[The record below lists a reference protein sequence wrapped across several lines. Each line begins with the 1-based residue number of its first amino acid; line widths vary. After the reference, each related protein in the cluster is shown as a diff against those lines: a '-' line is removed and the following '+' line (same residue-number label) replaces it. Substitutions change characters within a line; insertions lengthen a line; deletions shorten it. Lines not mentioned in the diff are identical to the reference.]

1 MAGALL
7 PNAVAAAAGPA
18 QAPPVGIVG
27 HWSDQRFSY
36 DLHAISTASGVQGS
50 FTITN
55 VNTGNVFGGPITQI
69 VPPSGTQDFF
79 CVSGPF
85 TINATSPAGEVFYL
99 KPGGN
104 GPGTVSQWTGESGGG
119 SGGGIIFRM
128 SCASNPAPPGEF
140 ETLTPPDFIKAIPAG
155 G

>member
-1 MAGALL
+1 MAAALL
-7 PNAVAAAAGPA
+7 PNAVASAAGPA
-18 QAPPVGIVG
+18 QAQPFGVIG

-36 DLHAISTASGVQGS
+36 DVHAINTGSGIQGS

-55 VNTGNVFGGPITQI
+55 VNSGNVFGGPITQI
-69 VPPSGTQDFF
+69 VLPSGAQDFF

-85 TINATSPAGEVFYL
+85 TTGVFTPPAGEVLYL

-104 GPGTVSQWTGESGGG
+104 GPGAVSQWSGIAGGG
-119 SGGGIIFRM
+119 TGGGI
-128 SCASNPAPPGEF
+128 SCATNPDPQGGF
-140 ETLTPPDFIKAIPAG
+140 ETVTPPDFIKAIPAG